1 MAASPPQPIADWSV
15 RALKAELTARGV
27 AHADCTEK
35 RELVERLLAAPPP
48 SKQPPANKPQAPPP
62 PPSAPSDPSVERVLS
77 CAPGALYSILD
88 VRSDATADD
97 LKKAYRALALRLH
110 PDKCVAPR
118 ADEAFKIVSAA
129 FATLSDPQERAWH
142 DRRGGDT
149 AAAANP
155 GGGSARS
162 HRGASGFAS
171 RSAAFGD
178 RDAEELFRAF
188 FGDEPFAQAK
198 GGRAG
203 SSSNTFVSAAF
214 GHSALARRADRALSL
229 AGRLGR
235 TFVANPWTLVTLL
248 SALASLV
255 SIAESLLEIFGG
267 WLMLA
272 LPAAALALVAC
283 PPQQRR
289 AVAMVA
295 AVVLCSG
302 WMI

>member
-1 MAASPPQPIADWSV
+1 MAASPSQPIADWSV

-48 SKQPPANKPQAPPP
+48 SKQQPAKKPQAPP

-88 VRSDATADD
+88 VRPDATADD

-188 FGDEPFAQAK
+188 FGADTFGSGANAY
-198 GGRAG
+198 GAHAYASSAAG
-203 SSSNTFVSAAF
+203 SSALSVERTL
-214 GHSALARRADRALSL
+214 ALAQ
-229 AGRLGR
+229 RLGR
-235 TFVANPWTLVTLL
+235 AFVENPWTLVTLL

-255 SIAESLLEIFGG
+255 SIAESLYEIFGRG
-267 WLMLA
+267 LTIA
-272 LPAAALALVAC
+272 LPVAGIAFTAC
-283 PPQQRR
+283 PPPQRR
-289 AVAMVA
+289 ALAMVGA
-295 AVVLCSG
+295 MVLFSG
-302 WMI
+302 FLL